1 MALIRGENGGSYS
14 KVLACLDML
23 LKVSKCRLLIVD
35 DDEVIVVFV
44 VLQLVPTNTVIAKN
58 KQPATFFILLKYYL
72 NDQVFTSIKCPFF
85 YFPMQNLE
93 KI

>member
-1 MALIRGENGGSYS
+1 MALITGENGGSYS

-44 VLQLVPTNTVIAKN
+44 DLQLVPTKTIIAKN
-58 KQPATFFILLKYYL
+58 KQIVTFFMLLNITL
-72 NDQVFTSIKCPFF
+72 MTKC
-85 YFPMQNLE
+85 
-93 KI
+93 